1 MTSRM
6 AYEAA
11 TAHKNSLP
19 YGGCDLH
26 ADDAAHELGNIRH
39 QCCHR
44 TRNVQTAFLSVLMGA
59 VLSYAIM
66 TRCHG
71 STTRIGQLPAS
82 QPSQRSSG
90 SAFSGL
96 SAPTDE
102 AIDLADNVTKRY
114 FASAK
119 FSIPHFSGRAEKWP
133 SFFCWLLM
141 QSVDDNPMGWD
152 EQKLVKHQLVQGKG
166 IFQCNDWAV
175 MTNEAV
181 ALNRWG
187 AHGFPIIPEGQFD
200 PMDDLASWGVGYTQ
214 ANSATLRVAW
224 SALKESEKISKHDWV
239 VKVDSDAVWFPDRL
253 RKHLKAYLP
262 SHDNG
267 WDSVFLN
274 NCQLYN
280 TMLGP
285 IEVISKKA
293 ALQLVTGMGSCA
305 AVDGSIEDQFIVDCM
320 HQLGVNSYTD
330 QTLLNDL
337 YCAGTSHCIDH
348 WRVAFYP
355 HKSVGNFTACYN
367 EAVWAEMNHYPQ

>member
-1 MTSRM
+1 M
-6 AYEAA
+6 ALEAV
-11 TAHKNSLP
+11 TAHKASHP
-19 YGGCDLH
+19 YSDCDSH
-26 ADDAAHELGNIRH
+26 ADAVHELGNIRH
-39 QCCHR
+39 QCCYK
-44 TRNVQTAFLSVLMGA
+44 TRIVQTAFFA
-59 VLSYAIM
+59 VLTGAAVSYAFM

-71 STTRIGQLPAS
+71 SSTRIGKLPAP
-82 QPSQRSSG
+82 QHSSG

-96 SAPTDE
+96 SAPSNE
-102 AIDLADNVTKRY
+102 AIDLADNVTKNY
-114 FASAK
+114 FASPK
-119 FSIPHFSGRAEKWP
+119 FSVPHVSGKADKWP
-133 SFFCWLLM
+133 SFFCWMLM
-141 QSVDDNPMGWD
+141 QGVDDNPMGWD
-152 EQKLVKHQLVQGKG
+152 EQKLVKHQLVQGMG

-187 AHGFPIIPEGQFD
+187 AHGFPTIPEGQID
-200 PMDDLASWGVGYTQ
+200 PMVDLASWAVGYTQ
-214 ANSATLRVAW
+214 ANSATLRVVW
-224 SALKESEKISKHDWV
+224 SALKESEKLSKHDWV

-262 SHDNG
+262 SHGND

-274 NCQLYN
+274 NCQRYN

-293 ALQLVTGMGSCA
+293 ALQLATGMGSCA
-305 AVDGSIEDQFIVDCM
+305 AVDGSIEDKFIVDCLK
-320 HQLGVNSYTD
+320 QLGVNSYTD

-337 YCAGTSHCIDH
+337 YCDGTSHCIDR

-367 EAVWAEMNHYPQ
+367 EAVWAEMNNYKQSH